1 MNEKMTEHKQDIE
14 YALAAY
20 SEAHRAYRAAKKALN
35 AAREE
40 TEKASTAYT
49 AALTKYRQ
57 AEADESEAARNQQC
71 ALTDL
76 NTLLEQEI

>member
-1 MNEKMTEHKQDIE
+1 MTETERKQDIE
-14 YALAAY
+14 DALAEY
-20 SEAHRAYRAAKKALN
+20 SKAHRAYREAKKALN

-40 TEKASTAYT
+40 AERTSNVYT

-57 AEADESEAARNQQC
+57 AEKDEEEAQRNQQC